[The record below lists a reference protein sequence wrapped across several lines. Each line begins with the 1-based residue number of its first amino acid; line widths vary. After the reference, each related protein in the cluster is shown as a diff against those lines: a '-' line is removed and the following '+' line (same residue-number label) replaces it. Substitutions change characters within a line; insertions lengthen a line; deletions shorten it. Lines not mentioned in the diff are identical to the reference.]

1 MSRSCGSERTNG
13 ILRRLLAYARTR
25 LGWEAGLET
34 VRDARRRPQIFTP
47 VIVRALT
54 VMFLA
59 RLGSLNA
66 LVQTRARRFWSRWL
80 GAPLPSA
87 DTLGRVATQI
97 EVSGLRQV
105 HQQVYTRLKRGKAL
119 PPPAHGLIAGV
130 VDGHE
135 SHATFRRHC
144 SGCLRRTIHTAAG
157 DRTQYYHRHVTFQLV
172 GAAWTLVLDAEPQ
185 RPGEDEVA
193 AALRLLERV
202 LTLYPRAFEVVL
214 ADGLYADP
222 RVFNYVYSRGKDI
235 LAVLKGNHP
244 ALLEDAGSLFKTMS
258 PVGGRNGTRVCQWWD
273 LGGFTT
279 WPQVQAPVR
288 IVRSVEDW
296 TVRRQLDGQVEP
308 RHAEWF
314 WVTTLAAARA
324 TTGAVVQ
331 LGHARWAIEN
341 EGFNELVTR
350 WHADHVYRHEP
361 TALLVFTL
369 LAMLC
374 LNVFLAF
381 YRRNLKPAARAAAS
395 RLHVA
400 RQAAAELYARPR
412 AATSRAPPG
421 PKRPSP
427 VHPLA

>member
-1 MSRSCGSERTNG
+1 
-13 ILRRLLAYARTR
+13 
-25 LGWEAGLET
+25 
-34 VRDARRRPQIFTP
+34 
-47 VIVRALT
+47 
-54 VMFLA
+54 
-59 RLGSLNA
+59 
-66 LVQTRARRFWSRWL
+66 
-80 GAPLPSA
+80 
-87 DTLGRVATQI
+87 VATQI
-97 EVSGLRQV
+97 EVSGLREV

-130 VDGHE
+130 IDGHE

-144 SGCLRRTIHTAAG
+144 AGCLSRTIHTTAG
-157 DRTQYYHRHVTFQLV
+157 DRTQYYHRHVTFQLL
-172 GAAWTLVLDAEPQ
+172 GDAWTLLLDAEPQ

-222 RVFNYVYSRGKDI
+222 RVFNYLYSRGKDI
-235 LAVLKGNHP
+235 LAVLKDNHP
-244 ALLEDAGSLFKTMS
+244 ALLEDARSLFES
-258 PVGGRNGTRVCQWWD
+258 APSVGGRNGTRVCQWWD

-288 IVRSVEDW
+288 VVRSLETW
-296 TVRRQLDGQVEP
+296 AVRRQLDARVEE
-308 RHAEWF
+308 RHTEWF
-314 WVTTLAAARA
+314 WVTTLATARA
-324 TTGAVVQ
+324 GTGAVVQ

-341 EGFNELVTR
+341 EGFNELTTR

-400 RQAAAELYARPR
+400 RQAAAELYASPR
-412 AATSRAPPG
+412 AARSRAPPG
-421 PKRPSP
+421 RGRPP
-427 VHPLA
+427 LVHPIA

>member
-1 MSRSCGSERTNG
+1 MSRRCGSERTNA

-25 LGWEAGLET
+25 LGWEAGLEA
-34 VRDARRRPQIFTP
+34 VSDGRRRPQISTL
-47 VIVRALT
+47 VIVRALA

-66 LVQTRARRFWSRWL
+66 LVHTGPRRFWSRWL
-80 GAPLPSA
+80 GAALPSA
-87 DTLGRVATQI
+87 DTLGRVATQ
-97 EVSGLRQV
+97 VKVTGLREV
-105 HQQVYTRLKRGKAL
+105 HRQVYTRLKRGKAL

-135 SHATFRRHC
+135 SHATFHRHC
-144 SGCLRRTIHTAAG
+144 PGCLRRTIHTAAG
-157 DRTQYYHRHVTFQLV
+157 ERTQYYHRHVTFQLV
-172 GAAWTLVLDAEPQ
+172 GADWTLLVDAEPQ

-202 LTLYPRAFEVVL
+202 LQLYPRAFEVVL

-222 RVFNYVYSRGKDI
+222 RVFNYLYSRGKDV
-235 LAVLKGNHP
+235 LAVLKDNHR
-244 ALLEDAGSLFKTMS
+244 ALLEDARSLFETTT
-258 PVGGRNGTRVCQWWD
+258 PVIGHRATRHCRYWD
-273 LGGFTT
+273 LSGFTT
-279 WPQVQAPVR
+279 WPQVRAPIRV
-288 IVRSVEDW
+288 VRSLETW
-296 TVRRQLDGQVEP
+296 TVRRQLDGAIDT
-308 RHAEWF
+308 RSADWY
-314 WVTTLAAARA
+314 WVTTLTAARA
-324 TTGAVVQ
+324 STGAVVQ

-341 EGFNELVTR
+341 QGFNELAAR

-381 YRRNLKPAARAAAS
+381 YRRDLKPAARLAAS

-400 RQAAAELYARPR
+400 RQVGAELYASPR
-412 AATSRAPPG
+412 GAASRAPPG
-421 PKRPSP
+421 QKPTSLVVP
-427 VHPLA
+427 VA

>member
-1 MSRSCGSERTNG
+1 MSRRCGSERTNA

-25 LGWEAGLET
+25 LGWEAGLEA
-34 VRDARRRPQIFTP
+34 VSDARRQPQIPTP
-47 VIVRALT
+47 VVVRALT

-66 LVQTRARRFWSRWL
+66 LTQTRPRRFWSRWL
-80 GAPLPSA
+80 EAGLPSA
-87 DTLGRVATQI
+87 DTLGRVATQM
-97 EVSGLRQV
+97 EVTGLREV
-105 HQQVYTRLKRGKAL
+105 HRQVYARLKRGKAL
-119 PPPAHGLIAGV
+119 PPLAHGLIAGV

-144 SGCLRRTIHTAAG
+144 PGCLRRTIHTAAG

-172 GAAWTLVLDAEPQ
+172 GAGWTLVLDAEPQ

-193 AALRLLERV
+193 AALRLFQRV
-202 LTLYPRAFEVVL
+202 LALYPRAFEVVL

-222 RVFNYVYSRGKDI
+222 RVFNYLYSRGKDV
-235 LAVLKGNHP
+235 LAVLKDNHP
-244 ALLEDAGSLFKTMS
+244 ALLEDARSLFETTP

-273 LGGFTT
+273 LVGFTT
-279 WPQVQAPVR
+279 WPQVQAPIRV
-288 IVRSVEDW
+288 VRSLETW
-296 TVRRQLDGQVEP
+296 AVRRQLDGQVEE
-308 RHAEWF
+308 RHTEWF
-314 WVTTLAAARA
+314 WVTTLAPTRA
-324 TTGAVVQ
+324 PTGTVVQ

-341 EGFNELVTR
+341 EGFNELGTR

-381 YRRNLKPAARAAAS
+381 YRRDLKPAARVAAS

-400 RQAAAELYARPR
+400 RQVAAELYATPS
-412 AATSRAPPG
+412 AAVPRAPPG
-421 PKRPSP
+421 CKRAALLVP
-427 VHPLA
+427 VA

>member
-1 MSRSCGSERTNG
+1 MSRRCGSERTNA

-25 LGWEAGLET
+25 LAWEADLDA
-34 VRDARRRPQIFTP
+34 VSDARWRPQIATR
-47 VIVRALT
+47 VIVRSLA

-66 LVQTRARRFWSRWL
+66 LAQTRPRRFWSRWL
-80 GAPLPSA
+80 GAALPSA
-87 DTLGRVATQI
+87 DTLGRVATQL
-97 EVSGLRQV
+97 EVTGLREV
-105 HQQVYTRLKRGKAL
+105 HRQVYTRLKRGKAL

-144 SGCLRRTIHTAAG
+144 PGCLTRTIHTAAG

-172 GAAWTLVLDAEPQ
+172 GADWTLVLDAEPQ
-185 RPGEDEVA
+185 RPGEGEVA

-202 LTLYPRAFEVVL
+202 LALYPRAFDVVL

-222 RVFNYVYSRGKDI
+222 RVFNYLYPRGKDV
-235 LAVLKGNHP
+235 LAVLKDNHP
-244 ALLEDAGSLFKTMS
+244 ALLEDARSLFENTPPM
-258 PVGGRNGTRVCQWWD
+258 GGRNGTRVCQWWD
-273 LGGFTT
+273 LAGFTT
-279 WPQVQAPVR
+279 WPQVRAPIRV
-288 IVRSVEDW
+288 VRSMETW
-296 TVRRQLDGQVEP
+296 SVRRQLDGQEEQQ
-308 RHAEWF
+308 HAEWF
-314 WVTTLAAARA
+314 WVTTLTAARA
-324 TTGAVVQ
+324 RTGSVVQ

-341 EGFNELVTR
+341 QGFNELVTR

-361 TALLVFTL
+361 TALPVFTL

-381 YRRNLKPAARAAAS
+381 YRRDLKPAARAATS

-400 RQAAAELYARPR
+400 RQVAGELYASPST
-412 AATSRAPPG
+412 AAPRAPPG
-421 PKRPSP
+421 RKGTPLLAP
-427 VHPLA
+427 VP

>member
-1 MSRSCGSERTNG
+1 MSRSCASERTNA

-25 LGWEAGLET
+25 LGWEAGLDA
-34 VRDARRRPQIFTP
+34 VSDARRRPQIFTP

-66 LVQTRARRFWSRWL
+66 LAQTRPRRFWSRWL
-80 GAPLPSA
+80 GAALPSA
-87 DTLGRVATQI
+87 DTLGRVATKI
-97 EVSGLRQV
+97 EVGGLREV

-130 VDGHE
+130 IDGHE

-144 SGCLRRTIHTAAG
+144 GGCLSRTIHTTAG
-157 DRTQYYHRHVTFQLV
+157 DRTQYYHRHVTFQLL
-172 GAAWTLVLDAEPQ
+172 GQAWTLLLDAEPQ

-202 LTLYPRAFEVVL
+202 LAAYPRAFEVVL
-214 ADGLYADP
+214 GDALYADP
-222 RVFNYVYSRGKDI
+222 RVFNYLYSHGKDI
-235 LAVLKGNHP
+235 LTVLKGNHP
-244 ALLEDAGSLFKTMS
+244 ALLEDAGSLFESES
-258 PVGGRNGTRVCQWWD
+258 PVRKRNGARECQWWD
-273 LGGFTT
+273 LSGFTT
-279 WPQVQAPVR
+279 WPQVRAPLR

-296 TVRRQLDGQVEP
+296 TVRRQLDRRLEQQ
-308 RHAEWF
+308 HAEWF
-314 WVTTLAAARA
+314 WVTTLTAARA
-324 TTGAVVQ
+324 ATGAVVQ

-350 WHADHVYRHEP
+350 WHADHVYRHEA

-374 LNVFLAF
+374 LNVFVAF
-381 YRRNLKPAARAAAS
+381 YRRDLKPAARAASS

-400 RQAAAELYARPR
+400 RQATAELYASPR
-412 AATSRAPPG
+412 AAMPRAPPG
-421 PKRPSP
+421 PKPAL
-427 VHPLA
+427 PLTTPA